1 MMNKNLN
8 SKENLT
14 EMQQKQKKNQMLNYF
29 VDRRKKKKPSAMQ
42 KAKQKALNK
51 LQKDENC
58 EGEES
63 EESNGENKIS
73 E

>member
-1 MMNKNLN
+1 MNKNLN

-58 EGEES
+58 EWEES
-63 EESNGENKIS
+63 EESSGDNKIS

>member
-58 EGEES
+58 E
-63 EESNGENKIS
+63 
-73 E
+73 